1 MDLLSD
7 QPEVQV
13 DGIYLKAPEGDDSDG
28 YDDSDTEEGQADF
41 LSRNLLKVSFKNL
54 NKFFFV
60 LCIFIYK
67 LPTYFFYFFLQ
78 TTVAEVVI
86 LGIEQLNLEGYDDME
101 AVDIM
106 DMDEDKEEEEEAPAK
121 KAREAWDWEDKPRAF
136 RSKPQSVFPE
146 PNYTRFKNMSPST
159 IFNLMLSEDIYMVMA
174 TKSNQYAME
183 KFGLEPNIKAEDL
196 KAFFGIL
203 LMSGY
208 NQMTDYRMY
217 WSKLLVLLHTVHNF
231 TPYNNVV
238 WLIC

>member
-1 MDLLSD
+1 MEIPIPAGCFTGSAFFAEVDGRDFKVIVPEGAKPGDDIIMDLLSD

-13 DGIYLKAPEGDDSDG
+13 DRIYLNAPEGDDSDG

-78 TTVAEVVI
+78 TTVAEVVT

-106 DMDEDKEEEEEAPAK
+106 DIRVD
-121 KAREAWDWEDKPRAF
+121 
-136 RSKPQSVFPE
+136 
-146 PNYTRFKNMSPST
+146 RFS
-159 IFNLMLSEDIYMVMA
+159 
-174 TKSNQYAME
+174 
-183 KFGLEPNIKAEDL
+183 
-196 KAFFGIL
+196 FF
-203 LMSGY
+203 Y
-208 NQMTDYRMY
+208 E
-217 WSKLLVLLHTVHNF
+217 F
-231 TPYNNVV
+231 
-238 WLIC
+238 